1 MAVGFGHVAQIAEE
15 QGAGTYNN
23 SDSRIWATVPMTP
36 AGVSTL
42 YPMENI
48 NVPTLVWAG
57 DKDDLTTVD
66 EVVRPIY
73 DALPADKK
81 YQYH

>member
-1 MAVGFGHVAQIAEE
+1 
-15 QGAGTYNN
+15 
-23 SDSRIWATVPMTP
+23 MTP

-42 YPMENI
+42 YPNLENI

-57 DKDDLTTVD
+57 NKDDLTTVD

-81 YQYH
+81 YWANITDAGHYSFSNACDWL